1 MEYILYTFISVLVGS
16 IAGLIWFVVAK
27 KTPSKKIKFYL
38 GFIYSGS
45 SIFNSC
51 LIITVVG
58 KFLSVLPSV
67 NSQFEINNSI
77 EWLYKLITVCCF
89 MSSTITTIIYIM
101 CIVSDMIIDRFK
113 HIKD

>member
-1 MEYILYTFISVLVGS
+1 MEYTLYTLISVLTGSLVG
-16 IAGLIWFVVAK
+16 IIWFIVAK
-27 KTPSKKIKFYL
+27 KITSKKIKFYL

-58 KFLSVLPSV
+58 KFLLILPSV
-67 NSQFEINNSI
+67 NSQFEMNNSI
-77 EWLYKLITVCCF
+77 EWVYKLITIWGF

-101 CIVSDMIIDRFK
+101 CVVSDMILNSLKD
-113 HIKD
+113 IKN